1 MDPQTMTLIAA
12 VVAAAVTITSLLL
25 NSRLTLDREKRL
37 VIWRKEVDRII
48 ELEELA
54 GKLVE
59 DMGGYHD
66 LETVRKRVGMPLE
79 LLEAMGGRLSRYP
92 KVRQSARDLH
102 NVLNVLFFELSEHND
117 VREARANLEP
127 SYRMLLDACDE
138 VLASDQSD

>member
-59 DMGGYHD
+59 DLGGYHD

-92 KVRQSARDLH
+92 
-102 NVLNVLFFELSEHND
+102 N
-117 VREARANLEP
+117 
-127 SYRMLLDACDE
+127 
-138 VLASDQSD
+138 